1 MSETEFDKEKIKA
14 FFSGEYSRDDLN
26 YVRDVFSDETNEDEL
41 KQLLRKQWYELCNGT
56 NATEK
61 DLNHILYRIHYNI
74 NNRIAEKKEK
84 RSFRDVIIWSARI
97 AALLL
102 LPLAIYFFIRL
113 NHPSPAE
120 YLSWVEIKAPAW
132 TRAQFSLPDGTTG
145 WLNSN
150 SSLRY
155 YEDFISNRNVIL
167 TGEAYFN
174 VINENNRSF
183 HVSTNEV
190 IVEVLG
196 TRFNISSYENENFVE
211 VVLEEGKLLFND
223 RELKNPYTMSPNDLV
238 KFDKTLKGF
247 TKETVQ
253 PQKYMSWIDGKLI
266 FRNDPIDVIA
276 RRLERWYNIEVIID
290 GKFSDDH
297 RLRATF
303 VDESLEEVL
312 GLLKRGL
319 PLKYRIENRDLKSD
333 EMYSK
338 TRVIISPDKNNLN

>member
-1 MSETEFDKEKIKA
+1 MPYT
-14 FFSGEYSRDDLN
+14 YSIP
-26 YVRDVFSDETNEDEL
+26 T
-41 KQLLRKQWYELCNGT
+41 T
-56 NATEK
+56 
-61 DLNHILYRIHYNI
+61 
-74 NNRIAEKKEK
+74 KK
-84 RSFRDVIIWSARI
+84 
-97 AALLL
+97 
-102 LPLAIYFFIRL
+102 
-113 NHPSPAE
+113 N
-120 YLSWVEIKAPAW
+120 
-132 TRAQFSLPDGTTG
+132 
-145 WLNSN
+145 
-150 SSLRY
+150 
-155 YEDFISNRNVIL
+155 
-167 TGEAYFN
+167 
-174 VINENNRSF
+174 
-183 HVSTNEV
+183 
-190 IVEVLG
+190 VEVLG